1 MAGAF
6 VGADARVVWGKA
18 GVLEDDGADAG
29 RRRLTAFAVRAG
41 AMIWFAVIAVAR
53 GGGGCLSFFDLFGT
67 VCVWCFKRY
76 AI

>member
-1 MAGAF
+1 MWTSECGRIGGSDVARTRVDWAMAGAF

-41 AMIWFAVIAVAR
+41 AMI
-53 GGGGCLSFFDLFGT
+53 
-67 VCVWCFKRY
+67 
-76 AI
+76 